1 MSQANTDRRCV
12 RVCSQRDSELTLAL
26 THGRNVLVSIAPFT
40 KSISVSVNTPSKFKW
55 ILDNL
60 KVPMPASTLTLGMKG
75 INASAKTND
84 TRQSFI
90 LKNFPM
96 PYRNTLGELSIGV
109 ATLSKKFTEINITI
123 RDIDFVQYE

>member
-1 MSQANTDRRCV
+1 MEGMHWFQLHHLQKASM
-12 RVCSQRDSELTLAL
+12 
-26 THGRNVLVSIAPFT
+26 
-40 KSISVSVNTPSKFKW
+40 SVSTHRQNSNGFW
-55 ILDNL
+55 IDL

-96 PYRNTLGELSIGV
+96 SYRNTLGELSIGV